1 MPPLPR
7 GGAPSPCA
15 SIALSR
21 EWDAIAS
28 GELHTVSKPASLP
41 TPVRSIFFC
50 RRRLLAGLGLAPV
63 VLSGICPAQTQP
75 KADAPRQRRIALV
88 IGNGRYPEMPLNNPE
103 HDARLVARTLR
114 SLDFEVGEH
123 LNLSARDFKRVL
135 REFARR
141 MDDDQVASVFYY
153 AGHGVQIDGRNFLL
167 PVDIALRDE
176 AEVRD
181 EAIDVQDA
189 LLSHVDRVR
198 PRARI
203 FIIDACRNDP
213 FAARK
218 GAGRNVNGLAEMA
231 APGALIAF
239 SAAPGG
245 VAEDGPIGGNSVYTR
260 HLATE
265 LRSVGV
271 EVEDMMKSV
280 RIKVLRDTA
289 QRQIPWVNTSM
300 VVNFMF
306 NPVATP
312 ATALAGPKRSLQL
325 LVQAQRS
332 LNTDARNASASLAL
346 RVYVLR
352 DASGFEKASFDSLY
366 DDDEATLGASVLVR
380 ESLHLRPGEAREI
393 ALELSSDARAVAVF
407 GAFRE
412 IEHSQWRATL
422 ALPPGSL
429 APRARIDAQ
438 ARQVQMGWT
447 R

>member
-1 MPPLPR
+1 M
-7 GGAPSPCA
+7 
-15 SIALSR
+15 
-21 EWDAIAS
+21 
-28 GELHTVSKPASLP
+28 VSNPASLAM
-41 TPVRSIFFC
+41 PVGRAI
-50 RRRLLAGLGLAPV
+50 RRRLLACLGGLLAAPW
-63 VLSGICPAQTQP
+63 SAPGRAQPQP
-75 KADAPRQRRIALV
+75 KVEVSRQRRIALV
-88 IGNGRYPEMPLNNPE
+88 IGNGRYPEIPLNNPE
-103 HDARLVARTLR
+103 HDARLVVQTLR
-114 SLDFEVGEH
+114 SLGFEVGEY
-123 LNLSARDFKRVL
+123 LNLNARDFKRVL

-153 AGHGVQIDGRNFLL
+153 AGHGVQIGGRNYLL

-181 EAIDVQDA
+181 EAIDLHEA
-189 LLSHVDRVR
+189 LLAHVDRVR

-213 FAARK
+213 FAAR
-218 GAGRNVNGLAEMA
+218 GRSRNANGLAETA

-245 VAEDGPIGGNSVYTR
+245 VAEDGPIGGNSVYTKY
-260 HLATE
+260 LAAE
-265 LRSVGV
+265 LRAVGV
-271 EVEDMMKSV
+271 EVEEMMKAV
-280 RIKVLRDTA
+280 RIKVLRDTG

-306 NPVATP
+306 NPGAAP
-312 ATALAGPKRSLQL
+312 AAIGPKRNLQL

-366 DDDEATLGASVLVR
+366 DDDEATLGSSVLVR
-380 ESLHLRPGEAREI
+380 ESLHLRPGEAREL
-393 ALELSSDARAVAVF
+393 ALELSGDARALAVF

-412 IEHSQWRATL
+412 IEHSQWRAI
-422 ALPPGSL
+422 LPLPVGT
-429 APRARIDAQ
+429 PTRARVDAQ
-438 ARQVQMGWT
+438 ARQLQLGWT
-447 R
+447 K

>member
-1 MPPLPR
+1 M
-7 GGAPSPCA
+7 
-15 SIALSR
+15 
-21 EWDAIAS
+21 
-28 GELHTVSKPASLP
+28 H
-41 TPVRSIFFC
+41 
-50 RRRLLAGLGLAPV
+50 RRHLLACLTLVP
-63 VLSGICPAQTQP
+63 LLWNGICRAQPQA
-75 KADAPRQRRIALV
+75 KVQASRQRRIALV
-88 IGNGRYPEMPLNNPE
+88 IGNGRYPEIPLNNPE
-103 HDARLVARTLR
+103 HDARLIGQTLR

-123 LNLSARDFKRVL
+123 LNLGARDFKRVL

-153 AGHGVQIDGRNFLL
+153 AGHGVQIGGRNYLL

-181 EAIDVQDA
+181 EAIDLQEA
-189 LLSHVDRVR
+189 LLAHVDRVR

-213 FAARK
+213 FAARRL
-218 GAGRNVNGLAEMA
+218 AARNANGLAEMA

-245 VAEDGPIGGNSVYTR
+245 VAEDGPVGGNSIYTR

-265 LRSVGV
+265 LRTPGI
-271 EVEDMMKSV
+271 EVEEMLKAV

-300 VVNFMF
+300 VVNFEF
-306 NPVATP
+306 NPGAKPAVAG
-312 ATALAGPKRSLQL
+312 AKRNLQL

-366 DDDEATLGASVLVR
+366 EDDAATLGSNVLVR
-380 ESLHLRPGEAREI
+380 ESLHLRPGEAREL
-393 ALELSSDARAVAVF
+393 ALEISGDARAVAVF

-412 IEHSQWRATL
+412 IEHSQWRAI
-422 ALPPGSL
+422 LPLPAGAL
-429 APRARIDAQ
+429 APRARVDAR
-438 ARQVQMGWT
+438 ARQLQLGWAK
-447 R
+447 

>member
-1 MPPLPR
+1 MWNTAFL
-7 GGAPSPCA
+7 A
-15 SIALSR
+15 
-21 EWDAIAS
+21 
-28 GELHTVSKPASLP
+28 
-41 TPVRSIFFC
+41 TPVRSIQSFRRTFLARMS
-50 RRRLLAGLGLAPV
+50 RRRLLACLALVPALLGGV
-63 VLSGICPAQTQP
+63 CHAQTQA
-75 KADAPRQRRIALV
+75 KVQARSQRRVALV
-88 IGNGRYPEMPLNNPE
+88 IGNARYPEIPLNNPE
-103 HDARLVARTLR
+103 QDARLIAQTLR
-114 SLDFEVGEH
+114 TLDFEVEEH
-123 LNLSARDFKRVL
+123 LNLKARDFKRVL

-153 AGHGVQIDGRNFLL
+153 AGHGVQIGGRNYLL

-181 EAIDVQDA
+181 EAIDMQEA
-189 LLSHVDRVR
+189 LLAHVDRVR

-213 FAARK
+213 FAAR
-218 GAGRNVNGLAEMA
+218 GRSRNANGLAEMA

-239 SAAPGG
+239 AAAPGG
-245 VAEDGPIGGNSVYTR
+245 VAEDGPVGGNSIYTR
-260 HLATE
+260 HLAAE
-265 LRSVGV
+265 LRTAGV
-271 EVEDMMKSV
+271 EVEEMLKAV

-306 NPVATP
+306 NPGAAP
-312 ATALAGPKRSLQL
+312 QLAGAKRNLQL

-366 DDDEATLGASVLVR
+366 DHDEATLGSNMLVR
-380 ESLHLRPGEAREI
+380 ESFHLRPGETREL
-393 ALELSSDARAVAVF
+393 ALELSGDARAVAVF

-412 IEHSQWRATL
+412 IERSQWRAI
-422 ALPPGSL
+422 LPLPAGTL
-429 APRARIDAQ
+429 APRARVDVM
-438 ARQVQMGWT
+438 ARQLQVGWVK
-447 R
+447 

>member
-1 MPPLPR
+1 M
-7 GGAPSPCA
+7 S
-15 SIALSR
+15 
-21 EWDAIAS
+21 
-28 GELHTVSKPASLP
+28 
-41 TPVRSIFFC
+41 
-50 RRRLLAGLGLAPV
+50 RRRLLACLGLGLLPTWWSTAS
-63 VLSGICPAQTQP
+63 LAQP
-75 KADAPRQRRIALV
+75 RAKVDAPGQRRVALV

-103 HDARLVARTLR
+103 HDARLVAQTLR

-123 LNLSARDFKRVL
+123 LNLNARDFKRVL

-153 AGHGVQIDGRNFLL
+153 AGHGVQIGGRNFLL

-181 EAIDVQDA
+181 EAIDMQEA
-189 LLSHVDRVR
+189 LLSHVERVR

-213 FAARK
+213 FATR
-218 GAGRNVNGLAEMA
+218 GRGSRNASGLAEMA

-239 SAAPGG
+239 SAAPGR
-245 VAEDGPIGGNSVYTR
+245 VAEDGPIGGNSVYTK

-265 LRSVGV
+265 LKTPGV
-271 EVEDMMKSV
+271 DVEEMMKAV

-289 QRQIPWVNTSM
+289 ERQIPWVNTSM

-306 NPVATP
+306 NPGP
-312 ATALAGPKRSLQL
+312 APALAGPRRNLQL

-366 DDDEATLGASVLVR
+366 DDDEAALGSSVLVR
-380 ESLHLRPGEAREI
+380 EKLYLRPGEAREL
-393 ALELSSDARAVAVF
+393 ALEIGSDARAVAVF

-412 IEHSQWRATL
+412 LEQSQWRAVLTL
-422 ALPPGSL
+422 PAGTL

-438 ARQVQMGWT
+438 ARQLQLGWV

>member
-1 MPPLPR
+1 V
-7 GGAPSPCA
+7 
-15 SIALSR
+15 SR
-21 EWDAIAS
+21 R
-28 GELHTVSKPASLP
+28 P
-41 TPVRSIFFC
+41 
-50 RRRLLAGLGLAPV
+50 LLACVALAPA
-63 VLSGICPAQTQP
+63 LWARTSLAQPQA
-75 KADAPRQRRIALV
+75 KVEVSRQRRVALV
-88 IGNGRYPEMPLNNPE
+88 IGNGRYPEIPLNNPE
-103 HDARLVARTLR
+103 HDARLVAQTLR

-123 LNLSARDFKRVL
+123 LNLKARDFKRVL

-153 AGHGVQIDGRNFLL
+153 AGHGVQIGGRNYLL

-181 EAIDVQDA
+181 EAIDLQEA
-189 LLSHVDRVR
+189 LLAHVDRVR

-213 FAARK
+213 FAAR
-218 GAGRNVNGLAEMA
+218 GRSRNANGLAEMA

-245 VAEDGPIGGNSVYTR
+245 VAEDGPVGGNSVYTK

-271 EVEDMMKSV
+271 EVEEMMKAV
-280 RIKVLRDTA
+280 RVKVLRDTG

-306 NPVATP
+306 NPGAAQT
-312 ATALAGPKRSLQL
+312 LASPKRHLQL

-346 RVYVLR
+346 RIYVLR
-352 DASGFEKASFDSLY
+352 DAGGFEKASFDSLY
-366 DDDEATLGASVLVR
+366 DDDEATLGSNVLVR
-380 ESLHLRPGEAREI
+380 ESLHLRPGEAREL
-393 ALELSSDARAVAVF
+393 ALELSGDARALAVF

-412 IEHSQWRATL
+412 IERSQWRAILPLPVGTL
-422 ALPPGSL
+422 A
-429 APRARIDAQ
+429 RVRVDAQ
-438 ARQVQMGWT
+438 ARQLQLGWAK
-447 R
+447 

>member
-1 MPPLPR
+1 M
-7 GGAPSPCA
+7 
-15 SIALSR
+15 SR
-21 EWDAIAS
+21 
-28 GELHTVSKPASLP
+28 
-41 TPVRSIFFC
+41 RC
-50 RRRLLAGLGLAPV
+50 LLAGLGLGPV
-63 VLSGICPAQTQP
+63 LWSGFCHAQPQA
-75 KADAPRQRRIALV
+75 KIEAPRQRRIALV
-88 IGNGRYPEMPLNNPE
+88 IGNGRYPEIPLNNPE
-103 HDARLVARTLR
+103 HDARLIAQTLR
-114 SLDFEVGEH
+114 SLGFEVGEY
-123 LNLSARDFKRVL
+123 LNLTARDFKRVL

-153 AGHGVQIDGRNFLL
+153 AGHGVQLGGRNYLL

-181 EAIDVQDA
+181 EAIDVHGA
-189 LLSHVDRVR
+189 LLAHVDRVR

-213 FAARK
+213 FAAR
-218 GAGRNVNGLAEMA
+218 GRSRNANGLAEMA

-265 LRSVGV
+265 LRSTGV
-271 EVEDMMKSV
+271 EVEEMMKAV
-280 RIKVLRDTA
+280 RVKVLRDTA

-306 NPVATP
+306 NPGAASAAAP
-312 ATALAGPKRSLQL
+312 PRRNLQVL
-325 LVQAQRS
+325 LQAQRS
-332 LNTDARNASASLAL
+332 LNTDARNTSASLAL

-352 DASGFEKASFDSLY
+352 DATGFEKATFDSLY
-366 DDDEATLGASVLVR
+366 DDDEATLGSNVLVR
-380 ESLHLRPGEAREI
+380 ESLHLRPGETREL
-393 ALELSSDARAVAVF
+393 ALELSGDARAVAVF

-422 ALPPGSL
+422 PLPLGTL
-429 APRARIDAQ
+429 ARARVDAQ
-438 ARQVQMGWT
+438 ARELQLGWAK
-447 R
+447 

>member
-1 MPPLPR
+1 MR
-7 GGAPSPCA
+7 RRAAPKSNSTA
-15 SIALSR
+15 A
-21 EWDAIAS
+21 E
-28 GELHTVSKPASLP
+28 GEG
-41 TPVRSIFFC
+41 TPMS
-50 RRRLLAGLGLAPV
+50 RRRLLACLGLIPV
-63 VLSGICPAQTQP
+63 LWSGVCHAQAQAQA
-75 KADAPRQRRIALV
+75 KVDAPRQRRVALV
-88 IGNGRYPEMPLNNPE
+88 IGNGRYPEIPLNNPE
-103 HDARLVARTLR
+103 HDARLVAQTLR
-114 SLDFEVGEH
+114 SLDFEVGEY
-123 LNLSARDFKRVL
+123 LNLNARDFKRVL

-153 AGHGVQIDGRNFLL
+153 AGHGVQIGGRNYLL
-167 PVDIALRDE
+167 PIDIALRDE

-181 EAIDVQDA
+181 EAIDMHEA
-189 LLSHVDRVR
+189 LLAHVDRVR

-213 FAARK
+213 FAARRRS
-218 GAGRNVNGLAEMA
+218 RNANGLAEMA

-245 VAEDGPIGGNSVYTR
+245 VAEDGPIGGNSIYTR

-265 LRSVGV
+265 LRSTGV
-271 EVEDMMKSV
+271 EVEEMMKAV

-300 VVNFMF
+300 VVNFVF
-306 NPVATP
+306 NPGAAPV
-312 ATALAGPKRSLQL
+312 LAGPKRNLQL

-366 DDDEATLGASVLVR
+366 DDDEATLGSNVLVR
-380 ESLHLRPGEAREI
+380 QSLHLRPGEAREL
-393 ALELSSDARAVAVF
+393 ALELSGDARAVAVF

-412 IEHSQWRATL
+412 IEHSQWRAI
-422 ALPPGSL
+422 LPLPVGTL
-429 APRARIDAQ
+429 APRARVDAQ
-438 ARQVQMGWT
+438 ARQLLMGWAK
-447 R
+447 

>member
-1 MPPLPR
+1 MN
-7 GGAPSPCA
+7 
-15 SIALSR
+15 
-21 EWDAIAS
+21 
-28 GELHTVSKPASLP
+28 
-41 TPVRSIFFC
+41 
-50 RRRLLAGLGLAPV
+50 RRRLLACLTLAPV
-63 VLSGICPAQTQP
+63 AWSPMCRAQPQAKIETS
-75 KADAPRQRRIALV
+75 RQRRVALV
-88 IGNGRYPEMPLNNPE
+88 IGNGRYPEIPLNNPE
-103 HDARLVARTLR
+103 HDARLVAQTLR
-114 SLDFEVGEH
+114 SLDFEVGEY
-123 LNLSARDFKRVL
+123 LNLNARDFKRVL

-153 AGHGVQIDGRNFLL
+153 AGHGVQIGGRNYLL
-167 PVDIALRDE
+167 PIDIALRDE

-181 EAIDVQDA
+181 EAIDVQEA
-189 LLSHVDRVR
+189 LLAHVDRVR

-213 FAARK
+213 FAAR
-218 GAGRNVNGLAEMA
+218 GRSRNANGLAEMA

-245 VAEDGPIGGNSVYTR
+245 VAEDGPIGGNSIYTR

-265 LRSVGV
+265 MRSMGV
-271 EVEDMMKSV
+271 EVEDMMKAV

-306 NPVATP
+306 NPGAAP
-312 ATALAGPKRSLQL
+312 ILAGTKRSLQM

-352 DASGFEKASFDSLY
+352 DASGFEKATFDSLY
-366 DDDEATLGASVLVR
+366 DDDEAALGSNVLVR
-380 ESLHLRPGEAREI
+380 ESLHLRPGEAREL
-393 ALELSSDARAVAVF
+393 ALELSGDARAIAVF

-412 IEHSQWRATL
+412 IEHSQWRAI
-422 ALPPGSL
+422 LPVPAGTI
-429 APRARIDAQ
+429 APRVRVEAQ
-438 ARQVQMGWT
+438 ARQLQLGWAK
-447 R
+447 

>member
-1 MPPLPR
+1 M
-7 GGAPSPCA
+7 GAPGFLSEVQKLSGVRRRPLLTC
-15 SIALSR
+15 IALAPALWPPTSLAQPQAKV
-21 EWDAIAS
+21 E
-28 GELHTVSKPASLP
+28 VS
-41 TPVRSIFFC
+41 
-50 RRRLLAGLGLAPV
+50 
-63 VLSGICPAQTQP
+63 
-75 KADAPRQRRIALV
+75 RQRRIALV
-88 IGNGRYPEMPLNNPE
+88 IGNGRYPEIPLNNPE
-103 HDARLVARTLR
+103 HDARLVAQTLR

-123 LNLSARDFKRVL
+123 LNLKARDFKRVL

-141 MDDDQVASVFYY
+141 MDDDRVASVFYY
-153 AGHGVQIDGRNFLL
+153 AGHGVQIGGRNYLL

-181 EAIDVQDA
+181 EAIDLQDA
-189 LLSHVDRVR
+189 LLAHVDRVR

-213 FAARK
+213 FAAR
-218 GAGRNVNGLAEMA
+218 GRSRNANGLAEMA

-245 VAEDGPIGGNSVYTR
+245 VAEDGPAGGNSVYTK

-271 EVEDMMKSV
+271 EVEEMMKAV
-280 RIKVLRDTA
+280 RVKVLRDTG

-306 NPVATP
+306 NPGAAP
-312 ATALAGPKRSLQL
+312 ALASPKRNLQL

-366 DDDEATLGASVLVR
+366 DDDEATLGANVLVR
-380 ESLHLRPGEAREI
+380 ESLYLRPGEAREL
-393 ALELSSDARAVAVF
+393 ALELSGDARALAVF

-412 IEHSQWRATL
+412 IERSQWRAILPLPVGTL
-422 ALPPGSL
+422 A
-429 APRARIDAQ
+429 RVRVDAQ
-438 ARQVQMGWT
+438 ARQLQLGWAK
-447 R
+447 

>member
-1 MPPLPR
+1 MSLPEVLDPIGVSRRPLL
-7 GGAPSPCA
+7 AC
-15 SIALSR
+15 IAL
-21 EWDAIAS
+21 
-28 GELHTVSKPASLP
+28 TPALWAP
-41 TPVRSIFFC
+41 TA
-50 RRRLLAGLGLAPV
+50 LAQP
-63 VLSGICPAQTQP
+63 QP
-75 KADAPRQRRIALV
+75 KVEVSRQRRIALV
-88 IGNGRYPEMPLNNPE
+88 IGNGRYPEIPLNNPE
-103 HDARLVARTLR
+103 HDARLVAQTLR

-123 LNLSARDFKRVL
+123 LNLKARDFKRVL

-153 AGHGVQIDGRNFLL
+153 AGHGVQIGGRNYLL

-181 EAIDVQDA
+181 EAIDLHEA
-189 LLSHVDRVR
+189 LLAHVDRVR

-213 FAARK
+213 FAAR
-218 GAGRNVNGLAEMA
+218 GRSRNANGLAEMA

-245 VAEDGPIGGNSVYTR
+245 VAEDGPIGGNSVYTK

-271 EVEDMMKSV
+271 EVEEMMKAV
-280 RIKVLRDTA
+280 RVKVLRDTA

-306 NPVATP
+306 NPGAAPAPAAT
-312 ATALAGPKRSLQL
+312 KRHLQL

-346 RVYVLR
+346 RIYVLR
-352 DASGFEKASFDSLY
+352 DAGGFEKASFDSLY
-366 DDDEATLGASVLVR
+366 DDDEATLGSNVLVR
-380 ESLHLRPGEAREI
+380 ESLHLRPGEAREL
-393 ALELSSDARAVAVF
+393 ALELSGDARALAVF

-412 IEHSQWRATL
+412 IERSQWRAILPLPVGTL
-422 ALPPGSL
+422 A
-429 APRARIDAQ
+429 RVRVDAQ
-438 ARQVQMGWT
+438 ARQLQLGWAKSSGRPPPPRRRSPASRRAPT
-447 R
+447 SRPPCVRCVRRRCRSSH

>member
-1 MPPLPR
+1 MR
-7 GGAPSPCA
+7 
-15 SIALSR
+15 
-21 EWDAIAS
+21 
-28 GELHTVSKPASLP
+28 
-41 TPVRSIFFC
+41 
-50 RRRLLAGLGLAPV
+50 RRRLLACLGLGLVPV
-63 VLSGICPAQTQP
+63 LWSGVCHAQSQA
-75 KADAPRQRRIALV
+75 KVEAPRQRRVALV
-88 IGNGRYPEMPLNNPE
+88 IGNGRYPEIPLNNPE
-103 HDARLVARTLR
+103 HDARLVAQTLR
-114 SLDFEVGEH
+114 SLDFEVGEY
-123 LNLSARDFKRVL
+123 LNLNARDFKRVL

-153 AGHGVQIDGRNFLL
+153 AGHGVQIGGRNYLL

-181 EAIDVQDA
+181 EAIDMHEA
-189 LLSHVDRVR
+189 LLAHVDRVR

-213 FAARK
+213 FAARRRS
-218 GAGRNVNGLAEMA
+218 RNANGLAEMA

-245 VAEDGPIGGNSVYTR
+245 VAEDGPIGGNSIYTR

-265 LRSVGV
+265 LRSTGV
-271 EVEDMMKSV
+271 EVEEMMKAV

-306 NPVATP
+306 NPGAAPV
-312 ATALAGPKRSLQL
+312 LAGPKRNLQL

-346 RVYVLR
+346 RIYVLR

-366 DDDEATLGASVLVR
+366 DDDEATLGSNVLVR
-380 ESLHLRPGEAREI
+380 QSLHLRPGEAREL
-393 ALELSSDARAVAVF
+393 ALELSGDARAVAVF

-412 IEHSQWRATL
+412 IEHSQWRAI
-422 ALPPGSL
+422 LPLPVGTL
-429 APRARIDAQ
+429 APRARVDAQ
-438 ARQVQMGWT
+438 ARQLLMGWAK
-447 R
+447 

>member
-1 MPPLPR
+1 MSLPKVLDPIGVRRRPLL
-7 GGAPSPCA
+7 AC
-15 SIALSR
+15 IALS
-21 EWDAIAS
+21 
-28 GELHTVSKPASLP
+28 PALWTP
-41 TPVRSIFFC
+41 TP
-50 RRRLLAGLGLAPV
+50 LAQP
-63 VLSGICPAQTQP
+63 QP
-75 KADAPRQRRIALV
+75 KVEVSRQRRIALV
-88 IGNGRYPEMPLNNPE
+88 IGNGRYPEIPLNNPE
-103 HDARLVARTLR
+103 HDARLVAQTLR

-123 LNLSARDFKRVL
+123 LNLKARDFKRVL

-153 AGHGVQIDGRNFLL
+153 AGHGVQIGGRNYLL

-181 EAIDVQDA
+181 EAIDLQEA
-189 LLSHVDRVR
+189 LLAHVDRVR

-213 FAARK
+213 FAAR
-218 GAGRNVNGLAEMA
+218 GRSRNANGLAEMA

-245 VAEDGPIGGNSVYTR
+245 VAEDGPVGGNSVYTR

-271 EVEDMMKSV
+271 EVEEMMKAV
-280 RIKVLRDTA
+280 RVKVLRDTG

-306 NPVATP
+306 NPGAAPT
-312 ATALAGPKRSLQL
+312 LASPKRHLQL

-366 DDDEATLGASVLVR
+366 DDDEATLGSNVLVR
-380 ESLHLRPGEAREI
+380 ESLHLRPGEAREL
-393 ALELSSDARAVAVF
+393 ALELSGDARALAVF

-412 IEHSQWRATL
+412 IERSQWRATL
-422 ALPPGSL
+422 PLPVGTL
-429 APRARIDAQ
+429 ARVRVDAQ
-438 ARQVQMGWT
+438 ARQLQLGWAK
-447 R
+447 

>member
-1 MPPLPR
+1 M
-7 GGAPSPCA
+7 S
-15 SIALSR
+15 
-21 EWDAIAS
+21 
-28 GELHTVSKPASLP
+28 
-41 TPVRSIFFC
+41 
-50 RRRLLAGLGLAPV
+50 RRRLLACLALAPV
-63 VLSGICPAQTQP
+63 FWGGWPDSHAQTRSQP
-75 KADAPRQRRIALV
+75 SRQRRIALV
-88 IGNGRYPEMPLNNPE
+88 IGNARYRDAPLNNPE
-103 HDARLVARTLR
+103 HDARLIARTLR
-114 SLDFEVGEH
+114 SLDFEVVEH

-135 REFARR
+135 REFAQR

-153 AGHGVQIDGRNFLL
+153 AGHGVQIGGRNFLL

-181 EAIDVQDA
+181 EAIDMQET
-189 LLSHVDRVR
+189 LLAQIDRVR

-213 FAARK
+213 FAARARGPRK
-218 GAGRNVNGLAEMA
+218 TNGLAEMA

-239 SAAPGG
+239 SAAPGR
-245 VAEDGPIGGNSVYTR
+245 VAEDGPVGGNSIYTQ

-265 LRSVGV
+265 LRTPGI
-271 EVEDMMKSV
+271 EVEEMMKLV

-306 NPVATP
+306 NPGGAVAAP
-312 ATALAGPKRSLQL
+312 RRNLQL

-352 DASGFEKASFDSLY
+352 DATGFEKASFDSLY
-366 DDDEATLGASVLVR
+366 DNDEVTLGANVLAR
-380 ESLHLRPGEAREI
+380 ELLHLRPGEAREL
-393 ALELSSDARAVAVF
+393 ALELSGDARAVAVF

-412 IEHSQWRATL
+412 IEQAQWRAVL
-422 ALPPGSL
+422 PLPPG
-429 APRARIDAQ
+429 AMAARARVDAN
-438 ARQVQMGWT
+438 ARQLQLGWA